1 MENNEY
7 QWVSDFKVKIA
18 SYLKMKIPQS
28 HPKAYVTDKSKDLSE
43 PTFPTVYF
51 HAMPFTETG
60 QDLEARSVNGIT
72 ASYQV
77 DVITNKSQEEAEAI
91 MATVAGLFKRL
102 RFQITS
108 MPEFNNTSHDTY
120 RSTARFKRNVD
131 ADDIL

>member
-1 MENNEY
+1 MAVNEY

-60 QDLEARSVNGIT
+60 QDLEGRSIT

-108 MPEFNNTSHDTY
+108 MPEFSNTSQDTY
-120 RSTARFKRNVD
+120 RSTARFRRSVD

>member
-1 MENNEY
+1 MAVNEY

-18 SYLKMKIPQS
+18 SYLKTKIPQS

-60 QDLEARSVNGIT
+60 QDLEGRSINGIT

-108 MPEFNNTSHDTY
+108 MPEFSNTSQKTY
-120 RSTARFKRNVD
+120 RSTARFRRNVD

>member
-1 MENNEY
+1 MDNEY

-28 HPKAYVTDKSKDLSE
+28 HPKAYVTDKSKDLSD

-77 DVITNKSQEEAEAI
+77 DVITNKSQEFSFLI
-91 MATVAGLFKRL
+91 VFIGHGDIFL
-102 RFQITS
+102 ITS
-108 MPEFNNTSHDTY
+108 LPQTLDDRRLCYNDYASLP
-120 RSTARFKRNVD
+120 RNISD
-131 ADDIL
+131 YWQRA